1 MSPRGLGKG
10 NKSIKE
16 NAQNFQ
22 CKGCK
27 QQISP
32 EIMLKHLLAAK
43 DSKCKNFYTEKDIGN
58 IRILV
63 PKLQRNIQK

>member
-1 MSPRGLGKG
+1 M
-10 NKSIKE
+10 KE

-32 EIMLKHLLAAK
+32 EIMLKHLLAAN

-63 PKLQRNIQK
+63 PKLQRNK